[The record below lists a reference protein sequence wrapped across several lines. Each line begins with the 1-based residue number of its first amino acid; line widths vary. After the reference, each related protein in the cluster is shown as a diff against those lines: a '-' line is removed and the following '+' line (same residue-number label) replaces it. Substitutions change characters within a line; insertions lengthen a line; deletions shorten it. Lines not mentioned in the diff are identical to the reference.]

1 MPSLDYFL
9 SLSAVRV
16 FGWVNPSRA
25 SQTRVD
31 MQPDLQDDEED
42 VEADSVTVEL
52 SHHEGLSEPPPP
64 T

>member
-1 MPSLDYFL
+1 M
-9 SLSAVRV
+9 

-42 VEADSVTVEL
+42 VEADSVTVEHL
-52 SHHEGLSEPPPP
+52 
-64 T
+64 TMKV